1 MATHKFRVGE
11 KVQSLAGQSV
21 RFATAEL
28 FEIVQQL
35 PESDGEYQY
44 KIKSLDEPHLRAAK
58 ESQLRRA

>member
-11 KVQSLAGQSV
+11 RVQLFAGRGV
-21 RFATAEL
+21 RTAEL
-28 FEIVQQL
+28 FEIVQEL

-44 KIKSLDEPHLRAAK
+44 KIKSLDEPHLRVAK